1 MKRALITGIS
11 GFVGGYLGE
20 QLLSEGWE
28 LHGTCFGDGDRV
40 RKGLR
45 CVLHEMNLC
54 DEKNVRQVIAN
65 VKPDCVFHLAAQS
78 SAALSWK
85 KPRLTMDINL
95 GGAINLLEAVRECCP
110 DCSLLLIGSSEEYGA
125 ISAHTPKVD
134 ENYPL
139 NPTNPYAVSKMAQ
152 ERLGALYAKAYGMKI
167 MMTRAFNHIGPGQS
181 EQFVVPSFARQI
193 AGIEKGL
200 QPPVLKVGNLQAKR
214 DFTDVRD
221 VVRAYTALSRQ
232 GTPGESYN
240 IGSGCSHSIQSILD
254 RLIALSSAKVRI
266 ETDPER
272 LRPSDTPEIVCDSS
286 KLAQATGWTP
296 VIPLEQSLK
305 DILAYYRN
313 Q

>member
-20 QLLSEGWE
+20 QLLSESWE

-95 GGAINLLEAVRECCP
+95 CGAINLLEAIRECCP

-200 QPPVLKVGNLQAKR
+200 QPPVLKAGNLQAKR

>member
-200 QPPVLKVGNLQAKR
+200 QPPVLKAGNLQAKR